1 MRKMQAIG
9 DLDHRDSRRV
19 VIALVGLFLALF
31 ILSLFGRPLF
41 IPDEVRYAEMA
52 REMIVHGNWIVPR
65 LDGLLYFEKPP
76 LGHWLNAM
84 SMILFGENE
93 FAVRFASAS
102 AVGFTALIA
111 YVLSR
116 RFFQSQ
122 RAALLAVF
130 IYLTIFE
137 VQAVGTLSVLDSMFT
152 VVLNAG
158 IAAIA
163 LAAMAGDRKGQTR
176 CLLVGGG
183 LLGLAFLA
191 KGFLAFVLPGL
202 VLGAWLLWERNFE
215 LLLKRSWLAALAAIV
230 VVAPWAIAIHLQE
243 PDFWRYF
250 VVVEHLQRFAAD
262 NAQHKAPV
270 YYFLVALPVVAFPW
284 FFLLPAALKGIRATP
299 GDASLRSA
307 RVFLAL
313 WILLPLAFFSIA
325 SGKLIT
331 YILPCFL
338 PFAILLAHGLDQS
351 ISGKVDSRRWT
362 QVGLVI
368 ISLGFLAGLIAL
380 LQAQWAP
387 SGRAPFQTDE
397 LTKCYV
403 LAGSLAFASGLS
415 LAAVFFGDRLKSVLA
430 GGLAIAPLLLVL
442 QYVLPDE
449 VMQHKAPGEF
459 LERIGKTLES
469 DTLVITNGSLLR
481 AVTWH
486 LKRDDVYVIQNKGE
500 TAYGLDAPDGKG
512 RYLESLDLAKLLMQN
527 ARLRDVLIVCKS
539 PCHPDTQQLIPEYA
553 EASSYGNFYA
563 HLIRKIETTPVP
575 VED

>member
-1 MRKMQAIG
+1 MQKMKATG
-9 DLDHRDSRRV
+9 DLDQRDSRRAA
-19 VIALVGLFLALF
+19 IALLGLFLALF

-41 IPDEVRYAEMA
+41 IPDEVRYAEIA

-84 SMILFGENE
+84 SLFLFGENE
-93 FAVRFASAS
+93 FAVRFASAIAAGS
-102 AVGFTALIA
+102 TALIA

-122 RAALLAVF
+122 RTALLAVF
-130 IYLTIFE
+130 IYLTFFE
-137 VQAVGTLSVLDSMFT
+137 IQVVGTMSVLDSIFT
-152 VVLNAG
+152 LVLNAG
-158 IAAIA
+158 IAAIV
-163 LAAMAGDRKGQTR
+163 LAAMAGNREGQTR
-176 CLLVGGG
+176 WLLVGGG

-191 KGFLAFVLPGL
+191 KGFLAFVVPGL
-202 VLGAWLLWERNFE
+202 VLGAWLLWQRNFD
-215 LLLKRSWLAALAAIV
+215 LLLKRSWLAVLAAIV
-230 VVAPWAIAIHLQE
+230 VVAPWAIAIHLQQ

-250 VVVEHLQRFAAD
+250 VVVEHLQRFAAE
-262 NAQHKAPV
+262 NAQHKAPI
-270 YYFLVALPVVAFPW
+270 YYFVVALPVVAFPW
-284 FFLLPAALKGIRATP
+284 FFLLPSALKGILATP

-313 WILLPLAFFSIA
+313 WVLLPLAFFSIA

-338 PFAILLAHGLDQS
+338 PFAILMAHGLDQS
-351 ISGKVDSRRWT
+351 LSGKVDTRRWT
-362 QVGLVI
+362 RAGLVLI
-368 ISLGFLAGLIAL
+368 ALGFLAGLAGL
-380 LQAQWAP
+380 LVAQW
-387 SGRAPFQTDE
+387 GLLGEAPFQADE
-397 LTKCYV
+397 LGKFTV
-403 LAGSLAFASGLS
+403 LAASLALAAGLAV
-415 LAAVFFGDRLKSVLA
+415 AAVFFRTTFKPVLA
-430 GGLAIAPLLLVL
+430 AGMAIAQLVLVL

-459 LERIGKTLES
+459 LEGIGASLQS

-481 AVTWH
+481 AVSWH

-512 RYLESLDLAKLLMQN
+512 RYLEPPDLARLLMEN
-527 ARLRDVLIVCKS
+527 AQQRDVLIVCKN
-539 PCHPDTQQLIPEYA
+539 PCHPETLQHIPADA

-563 HLIRKIETTPVP
+563 HLIRKVQTAPVP
-575 VED
+575 E